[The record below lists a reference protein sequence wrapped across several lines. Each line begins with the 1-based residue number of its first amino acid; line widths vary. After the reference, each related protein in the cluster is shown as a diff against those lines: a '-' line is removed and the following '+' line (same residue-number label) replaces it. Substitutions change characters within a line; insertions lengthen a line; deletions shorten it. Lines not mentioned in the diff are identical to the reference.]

1 MNQLE
6 KNIDQLLNKP
16 LSDYTDEELTNEIT
30 RRINNFSLD
39 ISRLL
44 IPMVVIGG
52 QYYQWY
58 EEKRQAKEKKDYE

>member
-16 LSDYTDEELTNEIT
+16 LSDYTDEELANEIT

-39 ISRLL
+39 LTRLL
-44 IPMVVIGG
+44 IPMCVIAS

-58 EEKRQAKEKKDYE
+58 QEKREVKEKDHE